1 MHPDGN
7 KAIRRSAPLLPGLR
21 RGEDGSSLVEAAVI
35 APLMVLLVCYAIN
48 FGYYFIAAINLT
60 AAARTSV
67 EYSIQGFSSPSSG
80 TLPAAGTTTTT
91 GSVAALALG
100 DLGNLLKS
108 STTTSIEVCSQSAN
122 TSGTTAVV
130 CKSYGASTLSYT
142 ADTDPESSMFQC
154 NRVDIVYTINPPI
167 PLTIFHIAWTPP
179 ATFHRSA
186 EMRAIN

>member
-1 MHPDGN
+1 M
-7 KAIRRSAPLLPGLR
+7 KQISRKRAMQRLPGLLR
-21 RGEDGSSLVEAAVI
+21 RDDGSSLVEAAVI

-60 AAARTSV
+60 AAARIAA
-67 EYSIQGFSSPSSG
+67 EYSIQGFSSPSAGS
-80 TLPAAGTTTTT
+80 LPAAGTTTTT
-91 GSVAALALG
+91 GSVAALALA

-108 STTTSIEVCSQSAN
+108 STTTSVEVCSQSAN
-122 TSGTTAVV
+122 TAGTTAVQ
-130 CKSYGASTLSYT
+130 CQSYGASTLSYT

-167 PLTIFHIAWTPP
+167 PLKIFKITWTPP
-179 ATFHRSA
+179 ATFHRSV